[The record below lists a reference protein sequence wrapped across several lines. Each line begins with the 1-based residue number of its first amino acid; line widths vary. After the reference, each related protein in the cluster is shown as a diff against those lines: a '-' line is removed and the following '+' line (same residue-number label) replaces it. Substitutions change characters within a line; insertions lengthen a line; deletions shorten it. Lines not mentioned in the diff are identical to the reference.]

1 MTEMAEGAAPA
12 TTTGRSG
19 RDLPMAVAVG
29 AGMLVVVGLALF
41 VWQPAF
47 VGLAVIAVAAA
58 LWELSQAFA
67 RRDVHLPLAP
77 LWVGA
82 AGILVSAYV
91 AGPEAMFVAFTLTVL
106 GALVWRALDGYG
118 PRGLRDTAASTFAV
132 AYLPL
137 MAGFAMLML
146 AQPDGTWRVL
156 LFILLPVASDTG
168 GFFAG
173 VRFGKHPL
181 APSISPKKSWEGLA
195 GSFLLASLVGV
206 VGMVLLDGPWWWG
219 VALGLATPVT
229 GTFGDLAE
237 SLLKRDLGLKD
248 MGTLLP
254 GHGGVLDRLDSLLL
268 TAPFAYLMLSAA
280 LGG

>member
-1 MTEMAEGAAPA
+1 MPEMPEGAVPA

-47 VGLAVIAVAAA
+47 VGLAVIAVGAA
-58 LWELSQAFA
+58 LWELAQAFT

-91 AGPEAMFVAFTLTVL
+91 DGPEAMFVAFTLTVV

-118 PRGLRDTAASTFAV
+118 PRGLRDAAASTFAV
-132 AYLPL
+132 TYLPL